1 LPNFNKILEDLKNR
15 KVFRSV
21 TIYAAFA
28 FMLLQVINIV
38 FPALH
43 LPPWTETFVV
53 VLVII
58 GFPIT
63 LILSWIYDISPF
75 SGAEKQVVRSDDVE
89 KEPHDVPGE
98 DVISQP
104 TGKVSPSAKNIIL
117 ISTLLGIIFYT
128 NIFPLLQDIMNV
140 DPATR
145 NASMVPEQRLYIK
158 YEHPDD
164 VSENIRL
171 IKNYLY
177 KGDEDNNLEALNLTV
192 ELIIDDSTKADYYA
206 YRGWVYFQ
214 RYDLNQEKPKNLL
227 LESEKDFIRAIDL
240 KHNLNKDAAVITYLH
255 LASIYL
261 IEDNIGDAYSMIKR
275 AMRIDKKYP
284 DVKKKLKEINKR
296 KIQGLERSS

>member
-1 LPNFNKILEDLKNR
+1 MKVGRHVEGRSIVAPVAVRGALTGQDVPEELAFRRDDKHSTRTGGPDDPILVHLHSIGRPRILPR
-15 KVFRSV
+15 QRG
-21 TIYAAFA
+21 T
-28 FMLLQVINIV
+28 
-38 FPALH
+38 
-43 LPPWTETFVV
+43 
-53 VLVII
+53 
-58 GFPIT
+58 
-63 LILSWIYDISPF
+63 
-75 SGAEKQVVRSDDVE
+75 VE
-89 KEPHDVPGE
+89 KHLLRAEGSIRPDVPGE

-140 DPATR
+140 DLATR
-145 NASMVPEQRLYIK
+145 NASMVPEQRLYTK

-171 IKNYLY
+171 IKNYLF
-177 KGDEDNNLEALNLTV
+177 KGDENNNLEAFNLTE

-214 RYDLNQEKPKNLL
+214 RYDLNQEKPENLL

-261 IEDNIGDAYSMIKR
+261 IEDNISDAYSMIKR